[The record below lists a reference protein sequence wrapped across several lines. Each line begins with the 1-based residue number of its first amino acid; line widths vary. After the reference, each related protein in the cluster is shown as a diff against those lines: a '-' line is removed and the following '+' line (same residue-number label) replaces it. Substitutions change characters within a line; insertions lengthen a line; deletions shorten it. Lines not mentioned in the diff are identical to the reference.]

1 MPIEFF
7 FNLYVS
13 PCVGEIFQFYGSHIP
28 RRCIESMDF
37 YSRFSSPSKIPCRT
51 FWKSV
56 SPKTKRVEETI
67 ICFIKIH
74 SENIK
79 MTWNINLFK
88 LFYFLCMICSF
99 FKCDGFTVL
108 WIISIKSVILHL
120 LSFICNHGNFT
131 LKLYASEKIA
141 RYLNKGWRF
150 IGRFK
155 VGSLPRMKKKEV
167 LAQFI
172 YKPS

>member
-1 MPIEFF
+1 
-7 FNLYVS
+7 
-13 PCVGEIFQFYGSHIP
+13 
-28 RRCIESMDF
+28 
-37 YSRFSSPSKIPCRT
+37 
-51 FWKSV
+51 
-56 SPKTKRVEETI
+56 
-67 ICFIKIH
+67 
-74 SENIK
+74 
-79 MTWNINLFK
+79 
-88 LFYFLCMICSF
+88 MICSF

-108 WIISIKSVILHL
+108 WTISIKSVILQL
-120 LSFICNHGNFT
+120 LSLICNHGNFT

-155 VGSLPRMKKKEV
+155 VGSLPRMKKKEM